1 MFILPRLEGQVHGA
15 VQPSAKRR
23 SISATL
29 FEWDHVPM
37 PAAPEVSGAD
47 TEAGTT
53 RSPPT
58 GETVAPLR
66 RMFFNLLDTLNS
78 RGKDNFEAAKTGPEI
93 GPSGRRFEDSPLPRA
108 AAVCATQ

>member
-1 MFILPRLEGQVHGA
+1 
-15 VQPSAKRR
+15 
-23 SISATL
+23 
-29 FEWDHVPM
+29 M

-47 TEAGTT
+47 TEAAAT

-78 RGKDNFEAAKTGPEI
+78 RGKDSFEAAKTGPESA
-93 GPSGRRFEDSPLPRA
+93 PSGR
-108 AAVCATQ
+108 